1 MSENGGLDTY
11 LKDHLAGATTGT
23 DMARHL
29 ASAHEGSPL
38 GKLLAHLADE
48 IEEDRRTLEAVM
60 DRVGTAPSPLKQ
72 AGGWLAEKMSRI
84 KLGPLAT
91 GPGDFLAI
99 ETLSLGVEGKACLW
113 RALKEVA
120 ARHPRLS
127 EDFDF
132 DHLIERAERQRSEL
146 ERERLTLAAGALT

>member
-1 MSENGGLDTY
+1 
-11 LKDHLAGATTGT
+11 
-23 DMARHL
+23 
-29 ASAHEGSPL
+29 
-38 GKLLAHLADE
+38 
-48 IEEDRRTLEAVM
+48 M

-99 ETLSLGVEGKACLW
+99 EVLSLGGEGKACLR

-120 ARHPRLS
+120 PRHPGLS
-127 EDFDF
+127 DFDL
-132 DHLIERAERQRSEL
+132 DHLVERAERQRAEL
-146 ERERLTLAAGALT
+146 ERERLTLAVEVLT